1 MIGNEKIWFVSPIR
15 RKHFPGSSLHKRA
28 SSKLLSIQGLHDLE
42 DASFPAVS
50 SAPSMVFVHQTS
62 CACSS
67 VVLYLCL
74 CSLYSLFLGHMSKSI
89 LKYIAQSALWILPS
103 LPLLPCPRF
112 FFLWA
117 DHSLLCI
124 TPPGVPVLYPLL
136 LDNELFQGR
145 ARVFEVLYTPI
156 VPNTGKE
163 GQAPTKCILAKCF
176 LSELIWL
183 LNALMVICWT
193 CTMYSSMLSI
203 ISFKHHQ

>member
-1 MIGNEKIWFVSPIR
+1 MC
-15 RKHFPGSSLHKRA
+15 
-28 SSKLLSIQGLHDLE
+28 LLLCGPL
-42 DASFPAVS
+42 
-50 SAPSMVFVHQTS
+50 SM
-62 CACSS
+62 
-67 VVLYLCL
+67 
-74 CSLYSLFLGHMSKSI
+74 
-89 LKYIAQSALWILPS
+89 
-103 LPLLPCPRF
+103 PLLPLFALPGAHVQVYSEIHSPVSFVNPSFSPSPALPKVF